1 MQIIDTIGQYF
12 DLTYLEELSIELN
25 PNPYDEI
32 IDIVKTLNHTYKDFP
47 RIRYSFGIQSFDDS
61 VLHASSR
68 QYSFVG
74 IQKFLRELRTIKEGS
89 NVFNLDFIAFG
100 KGTRMK
106 TNNNSKS
113 KIQNPKLNKEASQL
127 IQDNN

>member
-1 MQIIDTIGQYF
+1 MQIIDAVGEYF

-32 IDIVKTLNHTYKDFP
+32 IDLVDTLNKTYKDFP

-68 QYSFVG
+68 QYSFV
-74 IQKFLRELRTIKEGS
+74 
-89 NVFNLDFIAFG
+89 
-100 KGTRMK
+100 
-106 TNNNSKS
+106 
-113 KIQNPKLNKEASQL
+113 
-127 IQDNN
+127 

>member
-1 MQIIDTIGQYF
+1 MRGTHYNKPELKTLYFGGGTPGILGKQILIQIIDTIKEYF

-32 IDIVKTLNHTYKDFP
+32 IDLVKTLNHTYKDFP

-68 QYSFVG
+68 QYSFV
-74 IQKFLRELRTIKEGS
+74 
-89 NVFNLDFIAFG
+89 
-100 KGTRMK
+100 
-106 TNNNSKS
+106 
-113 KIQNPKLNKEASQL
+113 
-127 IQDNN
+127 